1 MAVHNGE
8 RFLKEA
14 LESIGSQEFE
24 DFELVVIDDGSTDR
38 TAEILASAP
47 DARLRVIQQSRAG
60 LTRSLILGLSAA
72 RGEYVARQD
81 ADDLSLP
88 QRLKK
93 QAAYLE
99 AHPEV
104 ALVGSG
110 VTAITAGGRALRD
123 YIYPSE
129 HELLVAELERLIT
142 PLPHTTI
149 FFRRQAVLECGGY
162 RACFEKAQD
171 YDLHLRLAEKH
182 CLASIPEPLCRLRHS
197 MDSFTFA
204 AGEGEQFQFAMLAL
218 VSALIRRETGNDP
231 LESPGREEFL
241 GQFKAWYASS
251 SCQQVFRSRQLRRQA
266 RLSWSEGRL
275 IDSLKNLLAAVRED
289 PRWAAS
295 RLGLLRNGGAAE
307 AATAWAQSQMS
318 RRS

>member
-1 MAVHNGE
+1 MASHNGE

-14 LESIGSQEFE
+14 LDSIGSQEFE
-24 DFELVVIDDGSTDR
+24 DFELMVLDDGSTDR
-38 TAEILASAP
+38 TAEILPSSK
-47 DARLRVIQQSRAG
+47 DARLRVLPQSRAG
-60 LTRSLILGLSAA
+60 LTRSLIRGLSAA

-93 QAAYLE
+93 QAAFLD

-110 VTAITAGGRALRD
+110 VTAIAASGQILRD

-129 HELLVAELERLIT
+129 HERLVAELERLLT

-149 FFRRQAVLECGGY
+149 FFRRRAVLECGGY
-162 RACFEKAQD
+162 RALFEKAKD
-171 YDLHLRLAEKH
+171 YDLHLRLVEKH
-182 CLASIPEPLCRLRHS
+182 RLASIPEPLCRLRHS

-204 AGEGEQFQFAMLAL
+204 AGEGEQFQFAMLAWI
-218 VSALIRRETGNDP
+218 SALVRRETGNDP
-231 LESPGREEFL
+231 LESPGREQFL

-251 SCQQVFRSRQLRRQA
+251 SCPRVFRSRQLRRQA
-266 RLSWSEGRL
+266 RLSWSEGRFL
-275 IDSLKNLLAAVRED
+275 ESLKVLLAAIQAD
-289 PRWAAS
+289 PRWAAG
-295 RLGLLRNGGAAE
+295 RFGLLRNGGAAE
-307 AATAWAQSQMS
+307 EATAWARSQMG